1 MAFLRAGVKRK
12 PSQERATAESASP
25 PERIPTPLV
34 ESASPPE
41 RIPTPLVESAS
52 PPENIPTPLVESA
65 SPPERIPTP
74 LVESASPP
82 ENIPTPLVESAFPLE
97 RIPTPLVESA
107 SPPERIPTPLVESAC
122 PPEKIPTHP
131 AKSVSPPAKSASP
144 PAKRVSPPAKRLV
157 ESLPERPVTPLERV
171 DPSVLR
177 TGAHVEVTS
186 RLPTPPLMTRCNK
199 STQAYSSHLELGKR
213 LLEQPPILPNK
224 KLAIQPKTPAQ
235 PIHTIVLFVPDNHPM
250 LKSGMC

>member
-25 PERIPTPLV
+25 PEN
-34 ESASPPE
+34 
-41 RIPTPLVESAS
+41 IPTPLVESAS

-65 SPPERIPTP
+65 SPPERIHTP

-82 ENIPTPLVESAFPLE
+82 VEQPADKIPTPPAES
-97 RIPTPLVESA
+97 VS
-107 SPPERIPTPLVESAC
+107 
-122 PPEKIPTHP
+122 PPEKIPRNPAKSASPP
-131 AKSVSPPAKSASP
+131 AKSVSPPAKS
-144 PAKRVSPPAKRLV
+144 VSPPAKRLV
-157 ESLPERPVTPLERV
+157 ESLPERPVTPWERV
-171 DPSVLR
+171 DPSVLM

-186 RLPTPPLMTRCNK
+186 RLPTSPLMTRCNK

-213 LLEQPPILPNK
+213 LLEQPPFLPNK

-235 PIHTIVLFVPDNHPM
+235 PIHTIVLFVPDHHPM
-250 LKSGMC
+250 LKSGMCRFILHPVKNVNK

>member
-41 RIPTPLVESAS
+41 
-52 PPENIPTPLVESA
+52 NIPTPLVKRA
-65 SPPERIPTP
+65 SPPERIHTP
-74 LVESASPP
+74 PVEQPADK
-82 ENIPTPLVESAFPLE
+82 IPTPPAES
-97 RIPTPLVESA
+97 VS
-107 SPPERIPTPLVESAC
+107 
-122 PPEKIPTHP
+122 PPEKIPRNPAKSASPP
-131 AKSVSPPAKSASP
+131 AKSVSPPAKS
-144 PAKRVSPPAKRLV
+144 VSPPAKRLV
-157 ESLPERPVTPLERV
+157 ESLPERPVKPLERV
-171 DPSVLR
+171 DPSVLM

-213 LLEQPPILPNK
+213 LLEQPPFLPNK

-235 PIHTIVLFVPDNHPM
+235 PIHTIVLFVPDHHPM
-250 LKSGMC
+250 LKSGMCRFILHPVKNVNK

>member
-25 PERIPTPLV
+25 PEN
-34 ESASPPE
+34 
-41 RIPTPLVESAS
+41 IPTPLVESAS

-65 SPPERIPTP
+65 SPPERIHTP
-74 LVESASPP
+74 HVESASPP
-82 ENIPTPLVESAFPLE
+82 DKIPTPPAKSV
-97 RIPTPLVESA
+97 
-107 SPPERIPTPLVESAC
+107 SPPAKSVSP
-122 PPEKIPTHP
+122 P

-144 PAKRVSPPAKRLV
+144 PAKSVSPPAKRLV

-171 DPSVLR
+171 DPSVLM

-213 LLEQPPILPNK
+213 LLEQPPFLPNK
-224 KLAIQPKTPAQ
+224 KLAIQPKPLLNQ
-235 PIHTIVLFVPDNHPM
+235 PIPLFCLCPTIIL
-250 LKSGMC
+250 C